1 MSNIDLE
8 KLTDEQI
15 AQIKAILTADNT
27 NTASVKANNKN
38 ADDNNNDKS
47 LEELFERD
55 AKGNIRQSNYN
66 CQLVLKHD
74 PLFAGAIR
82 YNEFSDKIDI
92 CRPLGW
98 KRYGTAYCDNDLNH
112 IITYI
117 ESIYGLK
124 VDKHISRAVSVVA
137 SDNSYH
143 PIREKLSSLSWD
155 GQSRLPDALHH
166 FLGVEN

>member
-66 CQLVLKHD
+66 CQLVLS
-74 PLFAGAIR
+74 LQERYVTTSSATRLIFAV
-82 YNEFSDKIDI
+82 
-92 CRPLGW
+92 L
-98 KRYGTAYCDNDLNH
+98 
-112 IITYI
+112 
-117 ESIYGLK
+117 
-124 VDKHISRAVSVVA
+124 
-137 SDNSYH
+137 
-143 PIREKLSSLSWD
+143 WD
-155 GQSRLPDALHH
+155 GNAMVQPTATMISIIS
-166 FLGVEN
+166 

>member
-38 ADDNNNDKS
+38 ADDNNNNKS

-117 ESIYGLK
+117 ELLI
-124 VDKHISRAVSVVA
+124 
-137 SDNSYH
+137 
-143 PIREKLSSLSWD
+143 
-155 GQSRLPDALHH
+155 
-166 FLGVEN
+166 